1 MGVQCARHPPL
12 AANHRVCTIITL
24 TCAVLST
31 CPNHHRSV
39 ASTARVPS
47 LAAHTSTTTAT
58 SRQKQWL
65 RTGGRQSSVKRGLVT
80 KGSSSATPT
89 TVSLTTSGAASHKA
103 MNQQA
108 RTIPHHLFINV
119 NVCFSLV
126 TSPKR
131 QAHISHVNFAACA
144 HRCGRSLLSASIRI
158 YALVHSS
165 LMMTHQC
172 RSNVTH

>member
-1 MGVQCARHPPL
+1 VGVQYARHPPL

-65 RTGGRQSSVKRGLVT
+65 RTGGRQSSVKRGLVD
-80 KGSSSATPT
+80 SSSATPT
-89 TVSLTTSGAASHKA
+89 RVSLTTSGAASHKA
-103 MNQQA
+103 MNPQA
-108 RTIPHHLFINV
+108 RTIPHHLFINM
-119 NVCFSLV
+119 NICLSLV
-126 TSPKR
+126 TSPTR
-131 QAHISHVNFAACA
+131 QAHISQVKFAVCA
-144 HRCGRSLLSASIRI
+144 HRCERSLLSASIRF
-158 YALVHSS
+158 YALVHST
-165 LMMTHQC
+165 LMMTHMC
-172 RSNVTH
+172 RANVTH